1 MSEYELYLT
10 KYKERMV
17 KILEESGQK
26 VQSSQRDNIYSLKH
40 MFEKNKMLKRYP
52 VLDGVLKYVLDDY
65 PKTEM
70 KEEMMKENL
79 EFAFKE
85 A

>member
-40 MFEKNKMLKRYP
+40 MFEKANLLKRYP

-65 PKTEM
+65 PKIEM
-70 KEEMMKENL
+70 KEDMLKENL

-85 A
+85 V